1 MHIKPGDIM
10 EKRQITALIKSQF
23 PDWLRRWEC
32 RHEELFG
39 GSIYFVNRNLFIMLK
54 EGEVTMRLPELVANK
69 FLSEHLLAHRLT
81 SADGRV
87 CKEFVVLPYST
98 APDEQQM
105 SNLRQWIERSAQ
117 FVSTLPERSKAC
129 SVMTSP

>member
-1 MHIKPGDIM
+1 MEAQQISTHIKS
-10 EKRQITALIKSQF
+10 KF

-39 GSIYFVNRNLFIMLK
+39 GSMYFVNRNLFIMLRP
-54 EGEVTMRLPELVANK
+54 GEVVMRLPEFVANE
-69 FLSEHLLAHRLT
+69 FLNSHLMSHRLS

-87 CKEFVVLPYST
+87 CKEFVVMPYKT

-117 FVSTLPERSKAC
+117 FVSSLPERGKAC
-129 SVMTSP
+129 SVLTSP